1 MKTVKDTKAIVKE
14 EDSSKDLMDWLLSE
28 VAIKNKREL
37 VKNVAKAFD
46 EGIIVVMERRKPK
59 GVFINLDRNKARKL
73 PPEVR
78 AFLSTVLNTAGCKL
92 MRESENDSIL

>member
-1 MKTVKDTKAIVKE
+1 MKTAGG
-14 EDSSKDLMDWLLSE
+14 SKVVVREGNRAEGLMEWLLSE

-46 EGIIVVMERRKPK
+46 EGVIVVMERKKPK
-59 GVFINLDRNKARKL
+59 GVFINLDKNKVRNL

-78 AFLSTVLNTAGCKL
+78 AFLSTVLNVAGCKL
-92 MRESENDSIL
+92 IKGADNDSIL

>member
-1 MKTVKDTKAIVKE
+1 MKMAEGTKVVVRKGNKAE
-14 EDSSKDLMDWLLSE
+14 GLMEWLLSE

-46 EGIIVVMERRKPK
+46 EGVIVVMERKKPK
-59 GVFINLDRNKARKL
+59 GIFINLDRNKVKNL

-78 AFLSTVLNTAGCKL
+78 TFLSTVLNAAGCKL
-92 MRESENDSIL
+92 MMEVNNDSIL